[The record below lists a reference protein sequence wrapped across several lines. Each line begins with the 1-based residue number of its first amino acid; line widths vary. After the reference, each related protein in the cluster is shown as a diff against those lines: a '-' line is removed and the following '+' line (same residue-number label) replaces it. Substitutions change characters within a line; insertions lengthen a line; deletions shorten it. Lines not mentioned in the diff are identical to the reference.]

1 MKKLLVI
8 VIMCALGWQVHLT
21 LKRQGQRPIT
31 AAIAETTPPVVGE
44 DALPQAPALAPAPAP
59 ATMTELV
66 AANNTHFT
74 CDGSKYCKQM
84 TSCDEA
90 RYFMKNC
97 PGTHMDGDNDGIPCE
112 MQYCGNR

>member
-8 VIMCALGWQVHLT
+8 VIMCALAWQVHLT
-21 LKRQGQRPIT
+21 LRRQGQLPIP
-31 AAIAETTPPVVGE
+31 AAIAETTTPVVAE
-44 DALPQAPALAPAPAP
+44 ATLPPAPAPAPAP
-59 ATMTELV
+59 ATVTELV

-74 CDGSKYCKQM
+74 CDGRKYCQQM

-112 MQYCGNR
+112 MQYCGHR

>member
-8 VIMCALGWQVHLT
+8 VIMCALAWQVHLT
-21 LKRQGQRPIT
+21 LRRQGQLPIP
-31 AAIAETTPPVVGE
+31 AAIAETTPPVVAE
-44 DALPQAPALAPAPAP
+44 ATLPPAPAPAP
-59 ATMTELV
+59 ATVTELV
-66 AANNTHFT
+66 AANSTHFT
-74 CDGSKYCKQM
+74 CDDRKYCQQM

-112 MQYCGNR
+112 MQYCGSR